1 MEDIQPFKSSLWE
14 FYITHHWRVW
24 FLHKDKEGHKE
35 PLDGRLS
42 LRRAAACVFADSSKA
57 SRSCGHCCAQRT
69 PLLIPR
75 QNTDR
80 KLLIFFFFI
89 HRGEKM
95 IFLNATSK
103 LNPLLW
109 CGEFFG
115 LIFRVVQSSL
125 WAQGDR
131 PPSIVPVPGKL
142 SYFIDVSCSW
152 SRRCCLHLGR
162 VVFVLREEEGLLMQR
177 NEDLPDK
184 FFSQVTK

>member
-80 KLLIFFFFI
+80 KLLIFFFFYTS
-89 HRGEKM
+89 RGKNDFSERDLK
-95 IFLNATSK
+95 TEPS
-103 LNPLLW
+103 PLMW
-109 CGEFFG
+109 RV
-115 LIFRVVQSSL
+115 FRLDLQSSAIQSL
-125 WAQGDR
+125 GPRRQTT
-131 PPSIVPVPGKL
+131 
-142 SYFIDVSCSW
+142 IDCPCAGEAVIFY
-152 SRRCCLHLGR
+152 RC
-162 VVFVLREEEGLLMQR
+162 FMLMI
-177 NEDLPDK
+177 
-184 FFSQVTK
+184 